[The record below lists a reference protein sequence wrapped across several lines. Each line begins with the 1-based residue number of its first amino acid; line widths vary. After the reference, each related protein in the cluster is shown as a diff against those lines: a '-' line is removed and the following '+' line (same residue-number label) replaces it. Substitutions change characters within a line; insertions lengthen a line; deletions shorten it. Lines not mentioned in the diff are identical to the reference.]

1 MHYNIIFL
9 RWQPSFLIVDQLA
22 QLFDFWLDSNQR
34 PDFAPSIAVLYRTF
48 YTEVAKTDST
58 DLHVSASRKDQ
69 MCVEGSLLYQLS
81 YRKTLEC
88 RVGFEPTALLL
99 CRQLLLTT
107 QPSAHNNGGA
117 GEIRTHGPISGATVF
132 KTVAINQA
140 LPQRH

>member
-1 MHYNIIFL
+1 MHYNTIFL
-9 RWQPSFLIVDQLA
+9 RWQPSFWIVDQLA
-22 QLFDFWLDSNQR
+22 QLFDFWLDLNQR
-34 PDFAPSIAVLYRTF
+34 PYLDPSVCGPLPNF

-69 MCVEGSLLYQLS
+69 MCVEGGMLYQLS
-81 YRKTLEC
+81 YRKVEC
-88 RVGFEPTALLL
+88 RVGFEPTVLLL
-99 CRQLLLTT
+99 CRQLLWTT

-117 GEIRTHGPISGATVF
+117 GEIRTHGPISGTTVF